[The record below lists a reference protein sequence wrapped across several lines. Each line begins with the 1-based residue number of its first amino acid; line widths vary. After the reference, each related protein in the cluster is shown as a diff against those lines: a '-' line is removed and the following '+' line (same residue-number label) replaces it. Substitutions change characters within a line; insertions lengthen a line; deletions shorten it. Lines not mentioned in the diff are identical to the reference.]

1 MDLVLSITSTLR
13 RILGDEFDFI
23 GFDPRGI
30 LQLVDLSLILLL
42 ISIIT

>member
-1 MDLVLSITSTLR
+1 MVLVKTSRLR

-30 LQLVDLSLILLL
+30 LQLVALSLILLL
-42 ISIIT
+42 ISVIT